1 MSISNFSL
9 VNQKLAF
16 AKALCA
22 LADEASLSSSISHS
36 ALRLRQDALLS
47 SCALQLSLVF
57 HFYLRE
63 IADRSYLKNSGAI
76 TSLDELEQSLAQSD
90 KYPSEIVELRE
101 LASQSGSWLEQLLR
115 YTQAARQSP
124 RKEKEQKSFLQDN
137 LILTVDITAADDEQS
152 LSLTLEMVE
161 FWAEAFRDMVLRQ
174 RDTSAEF

>member
-16 AKALCA
+16 AKTLCV
-22 LADEASLSSSISHS
+22 LAGEASLSSSISHS

-47 SCALQLSLVF
+47 SCAFQLSLAF

-76 TSLDELEQSLAQSD
+76 SSLDELAQSLTQSD
-90 KYPSEIVELRE
+90 KYPSEIIELRE

-115 YTQAARQSP
+115 YTQAASQSP
-124 RKEKEQKSFLQDN
+124 RKEKEQKSFPQDN
-137 LILTVDITAADDEQS
+137 LILAVDITASEEQS
-152 LSLTLEMVE
+152 LSLTLEVVE
-161 FWAEAFRDMVLRQ
+161 FWAEAFRAMVLRQ